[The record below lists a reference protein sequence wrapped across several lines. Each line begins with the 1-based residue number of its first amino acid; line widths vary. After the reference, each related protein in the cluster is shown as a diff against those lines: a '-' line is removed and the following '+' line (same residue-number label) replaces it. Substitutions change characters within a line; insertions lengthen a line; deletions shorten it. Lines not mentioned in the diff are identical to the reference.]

1 MPSVL
6 KILLTSLLS
15 LVLLFFLSKL
25 MGNRQMSQLSMFD
38 YITSITLG
46 SIATEI
52 AVGAPGGCWQPLLA
66 LFVYGLSAWA
76 ISLFTGKSLALRK
89 FFTGKSVLL
98 YENGTLYYDNL
109 KKSRLDLSELLCACR
124 THGYFD
130 LSKIQIIFLETNGKL
145 SILPCSGFRP
155 AAPSDLGLSPPTEKP
170 LPHVILDGRV
180 LLSTLT
186 SLGLD
191 QNWLL
196 RQLALQGFSSPKDIL
211 LATCSMDDHTLCIY
225 PRVTRPEKKDLF
237 E

>member
-1 MPSVL
+1 MPTFL
-6 KILLTSLLS
+6 RLLLTSLLS
-15 LVLLFFLSKL
+15 LVLLFLLSKL

-46 SIATEI
+46 SIAAEMATY
-52 AVGAPGGCWQPLLA
+52 AFDDCWQPLLA
-66 LFVYGLSAWA
+66 LLVYGLSAWT
-76 ISLFTGKSLALRK
+76 ISLCTGKSLALRK

-98 YENGTLYYDNL
+98 YENGILYYDNL

-130 LSKIQIIFLETNGKL
+130 LSKIQSIFLETNGRL
-145 SILPCSGFRP
+145 SILPCSDYRSVT
-155 AAPSDLGLSPPTEKP
+155 PSDLGLSLSVEKP
-170 LPHVILDGRV
+170 LPHVILDGKV
-180 LLSTLT
+180 LLSTLA

-191 QNWLL
+191 EKWLL
-196 RQLALQGFSSPKDIL
+196 RQLALQGFSSPSDIL
-211 LATCSMDDHTLCIY
+211 LATCTLDDHRLCIY